1 MSQKTVAIAKEG
13 YDNLVTLR
21 NLAPRLPDIPAFRHI
36 HAAYSETE
44 SELVTQ
50 YLPEEYHDLAYSI
63 GFDKMGRLT
72 MSIYDSVADSSIL
85 IVVDEDQKA
94 S

>member
-13 YDNLVTLR
+13 
-21 NLAPRLPDIPAFRHI
+21 
-36 HAAYSETE
+36 
-44 SELVTQ
+44 
-50 YLPEEYHDLAYSI
+50 
-63 GFDKMGRLT
+63 FDKMGRST
-72 MSIYDSVADSSIL
+72 MFIYDSVADSSIL